1 MKLYGNSLV
10 SSARLLLETG
20 ADPNATDSVGG
31 DTALLHVRHLLRRGL
46 FAEAAQVAE
55 AVLASAAASPSLPNR
70 VNAANRTLLSYA
82 VACGD
87 AAVDLTRYDMQMQSR
102 QSRLSIRL
110 INLLSDR
117 SIPPLSSS
125 RLSIRLMFTRIN
137 QFDLCLALDFQLD

>member
-20 ADPNATDSVGG
+20 ADPNARDSVEG
-31 DTALLHVRHLLRRGL
+31 DTALLHLRHLLRRGL

-55 AVLASAAASPSLPNR
+55 AMLAVGGAAAADLPNR

-87 AAVDLTRYDMQMQSR
+87 AAADLTR
-102 QSRLSIRL
+102 
-110 INLLSDR
+110 
-117 SIPPLSSS
+117 
-125 RLSIRLMFTRIN
+125 
-137 QFDLCLALDFQLD
+137 